1 MGALDQI
8 IANYERDE
16 GVRFEHR
23 AHKKGDRYQIIRI
36 GFYERPVLNGV
47 KFEDVEVMTK
57 WFEFLEK

>member
-1 MGALDQI
+1 MDALDQI

-16 GVRFEHR
+16 GVKFEHR

-57 WFEFLEK
+57 WLEFLEK